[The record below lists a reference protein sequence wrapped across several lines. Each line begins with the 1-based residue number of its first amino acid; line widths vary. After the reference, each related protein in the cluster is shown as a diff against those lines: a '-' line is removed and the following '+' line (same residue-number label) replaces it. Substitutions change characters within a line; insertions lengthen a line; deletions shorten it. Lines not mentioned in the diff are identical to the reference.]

1 MINTETPQGIINE
14 LNRLASELE
23 KARASLLRRET
34 MLGSLNRAAIALLSP
49 KDTAFDETLTE
60 GVSII
65 TELAPIDRAS
75 ISRNIEKPDGLYATQ
90 IYRWNRKA
98 GAALTPLAELRE
110 NSYDRHI
117 PRWRDVLGAGE
128 CINAIARLLPEAEAL
143 RSFGCVSVLAIPV
156 FHENGFWGFVLFEN
170 LAEERPYTE
179 DELGIL
185 KSASFLLANAVIRND
200 EAQNA
205 RASAEYARL
214 LLDATPLCCRL
225 WDRDHNLIECNE
237 AAAKLFGLR
246 DKREYIDRYFELAP
260 AMQPSGATTREKAF
274 GMVDRTFQNG
284 VNREMMMYQMPDGSP
299 LPAENTLV
307 RIPYGDDY
315 VVAAYSR
322 DLREQEAML
331 DELNKRDSLL
341 NTVNMAADIL
351 LRAEPEAFEEAMRV
365 CMGIMAKAV
374 GADRMRVIKV
384 SVEDG
389 QYYRNLVYEWCED
402 VPSVKD
408 SIFTTSVSY
417 QQTTPAMLETML
429 RMELVHSSVKD
440 MPASDQDWFNAQ
452 GVKAILMFPVFAG
465 DEFWGMVGFDN
476 CRDEM
481 LFAETEA
488 TIMQSGGMIV
498 ANALLRIESILQ
510 IRETSARLETALKD
524 AEAANTAKSRFLAQM
539 SHEIRTPLNAVVGLA
554 ELALNGGTSQEE
566 FEDKLEKIHTSGMAI
581 LSIVNDILDISKIES
596 EKFEL
601 YLTEYDTPSLIN
613 DVVVLNIVR
622 IGDKPIVFKLF
633 VDDNLPEK
641 LCGDDLRIKQIFNN
655 LLSNAFKYTYTGTV
669 EWHIGFE
676 EDDDGVWLISDIK
689 DTGIGIRPEETQKLF
704 ADYYQ
709 ADERS
714 NRQVEGTG
722 LGLAITKRLAEKM
735 GGSVSV
741 KSEFGK
747 GTVFSIRLRQGS
759 VPGGPIGKDAA
770 ESLMAM
776 RHNRAKR
783 ARISNVARANLS
795 YAHVLVVDDIPTN
808 LDVVKGI
815 MMQYGLNVSCAS
827 SGTQAIEMI
836 RAGSPRYS
844 AVFMDYM
851 MPGMDGVEALRII
864 REESETEYA
873 RSLPI
878 IALTANA
885 IVGNEELFLNHG
897 FQAFLSKPIDMSKLD
912 AILRQWVRD
921 KDLEKKHSEA
931 DVPPIKATGGKLPD
945 GFAVDGVEL
954 PQALESVGG
963 NAAALFNVLRS
974 YTADTRSLLSDLEV
988 YLAQESL
995 KDYAVA
1001 AHGIKGASN
1010 IICAMDIQQHSE
1022 ETNGN

>member
-1 MINTETPQGIINE
+1 
-14 LNRLASELE
+14 
-23 KARASLLRRET
+23 
-34 MLGSLNRAAIALLSP
+34 
-49 KDTAFDETLTE
+49 
-60 GVSII
+60 
-65 TELAPIDRAS
+65 
-75 ISRNIEKPDGLYATQ
+75 
-90 IYRWNRKA
+90 
-98 GAALTPLAELRE
+98 
-110 NSYDRHI
+110 
-117 PRWRDVLGAGE
+117 
-128 CINAIARLLPEAEAL
+128 
-143 RSFGCVSVLAIPV
+143 
-156 FHENGFWGFVLFEN
+156 
-170 LAEERPYTE
+170 
-179 DELGIL
+179 
-185 KSASFLLANAVIRND
+185 
-200 EAQNA
+200 
-205 RASAEYARL
+205 
-214 LLDATPLCCRL
+214 
-225 WDRDHNLIECNE
+225 
-237 AAAKLFGLR
+237 
-246 DKREYIDRYFELAP
+246 
-260 AMQPSGATTREKAF
+260 
-274 GMVDRTFQNG
+274 
-284 VNREMMMYQMPDGSP
+284 
-299 LPAENTLV
+299 
-307 RIPYGDDY
+307 
-315 VVAAYSR
+315 
-322 DLREQEAML
+322 
-331 DELNKRDSLL
+331 
-341 NTVNMAADIL
+341 
-351 LRAEPEAFEEAMRV
+351 
-365 CMGIMAKAV
+365 
-374 GADRMRVIKV
+374 
-384 SVEDG
+384 
-389 QYYRNLVYEWCED
+389 
-402 VPSVKD
+402 
-408 SIFTTSVSY
+408 
-417 QQTTPAMLETML
+417 
-429 RMELVHSSVKD
+429 
-440 MPASDQDWFNAQ
+440 
-452 GVKAILMFPVFAG
+452 
-465 DEFWGMVGFDN
+465 
-476 CRDEM
+476 
-481 LFAETEA
+481 
-488 TIMQSGGMIV
+488 
-498 ANALLRIESILQ
+498 
-510 IRETSARLETALKD
+510 
-524 AEAANTAKSRFLAQM
+524 M

-566 FEDKLEKIHTSGMAI
+566 FEDKLEKIHTSGVAI

-633 VDDNLPEK
+633 VDENLPGK

-676 EDDDGVWLISDIK
+676 EDDGGVWLISDIK

-747 GTVFSIRLRQGS
+747 GTVFSIRLRQGV

-770 ESLMAM
+770 ESLMSM

-815 MMQYGLNVSCAS
+815 MMQYGLKVSCAS

-836 RAGSPRYS
+836 RAGSPRFS

-851 MPGMDGVEALRII
+851 MPGIDGVEALRII
-864 REESETEYA
+864 REELETEYA

-931 DVPPIKATGGKLPD
+931 DVPPIKATGGELPG

-954 PQALESVGG
+954 PQTLESVGG
-963 NAAALFNVLRS
+963 NLAALFNVLRS
-974 YTADTRSLLSDLEV
+974 YTADTRSLLSDMEG

-1010 IICAMDIQQHSE
+1010 IICAFETGKMAEGLEHAAKANDIAAVKAGHPAFIQITRALLERLDAALGEVSGPQKPFAPAPDPYLLIQLREACAGFDMSGADAVMEQLEAFHYERGGELVAWLREKMNDIAYEEICAMDIKQYSE
-1022 ETNGN
+1022 EANGNRAKTQPADR